1 MYICISVFYYSFL
14 CSQQLK
20 IFESRNQPREKNLSP
35 GNTHTK
41 KFQTDEKKL
50 RTHEI
55 LKRKHF
61 GPTRYLYRH
70 DGTIALDP
78 RDPQWHATGNIQCT
92 LLKFQTKSSKKKL
105 LKNTQ
110 EGVYFLVKL
119 YSAFQVAIAG
129 RYQLK
134 HENYYLTDSY
144 NILKLSLLK

>member
-1 MYICISVFYYSFL
+1 MYISICFL
-14 CSQQLK
+14 L
-20 IFESRNQPREKNLSP
+20 FFLMQPATENFRITKSATRKNLSP
-35 GNTHTK
+35 RNTHTK
-41 KFQTDEKKL
+41 EIQTDEKKL
-50 RTHEI
+50 RAHEI

-61 GPTRYLYRH
+61 GPTKYLYIH

-78 RDPQWHATGNIQCT
+78 RDPQWHATGNISCT

-119 YSAFQVAIAG
+119 YSAFLVAITG

-134 HENYYLTDSY
+134 HESYYLTDSY
-144 NILKLSLLK
+144 NLLKLSLLK